1 MQVQP
6 RYFISWPLTPCR
18 WDLFIHFFIPTFLG
32 NILGSVPLVAALG
45 HAQILAGSES
55 SSGFF
60 FNLTDVSLPVRLNVS
75 LP

>member
-55 SSGFF
+55 SSGFSL
-60 FNLTDVSLPVRLNVS
+60 LT
-75 LP
+75 